1 MCGDV
6 VPGPGAL
13 PIYEDI
19 RQTLESVLT
28 QGYPDLE
35 LIVVDGGGSTD
46 ETVEII
52 REYSARLFLIRS
64 IFFPKAS
71 IAARSLDFTARL

>member
-19 RQTLESVLT
+19 RQTLESLDKLRAVK
-28 QGYPDLE
+28 
-35 LIVVDGGGSTD
+35 GGGRFFFRSKAIKYGAGAGAAAHGNHG
-46 ETVEII
+46 EAYLREID
-52 REYSARLFLIRS
+52 RLLRRAPSNFR
-64 IFFPKAS
+64 A
-71 IAARSLDFTARL
+71 D

>member
-19 RQTLESVLT
+19 RQTLESLDKLRAVK
-28 QGYPDLE
+28 G
-35 LIVVDGGGSTD
+35 GGGSSFA
-46 ETVEII
+46 VK
-52 REYSARLFLIRS
+52 R
-64 IFFPKAS
+64 
-71 IAARSLDFTARL
+71 